1 MGAWRRTQRNVD
13 HLGLAE
19 LRAAVPAL
27 PLPTQ
32 EPGDE
37 RMRANRLTARGVVL
51 IVLLGL
57 LNFHAPHF
65 LLEPGRAVG
74 TASAVLEVVLLA
86 NVLAAVVAAVGIA
99 RGQAWGWRL
108 GVAVASFSVV
118 LWLAQETIGLPGLPR
133 QWGEPSR
140 IVALLLEAAF
150 FALARAALG
159 RAGRAQA
166 AGTR

>member
-1 MGAWRRTQRNVD
+1 MRTTRRT
-13 HLGLAE
+13 
-19 LRAAVPAL
+19 VP
-27 PLPTQ
+27 
-32 EPGDE
+32 G
-37 RMRANRLTARGVVL
+37 
-51 IVLLGL
+51 VLLILAIGL
-57 LNFHAPHF
+57 LNFHVPHY

-108 GVAVASFSVV
+108 GAAVAIFSVL

-150 FALARAALG
+150 LALARAALG